1 MVDISD
7 LRSLETGD
15 QVLFRDR
22 KRPLTVHSVREI
34 EKRDDGIEYVMEAE
48 LQGPQG
54 GRIVLKQSTSG
65 RIMAFKKGTKPGFTP
80 KGLRRYSQS
89 RKS

>member
-1 MVDISD
+1 MVRISD

-22 KRPLTVHSVREI
+22 KQPLTVHSIREI
-34 EKRDDGIEYVMEAE
+34 DDRDNGIRHILEVE

-54 GRIVLKQSTSG
+54 GHIDLKQSTSG
-65 RIMAFKKGTKPGFTP
+65 RIMAFKQGTEPAFTP
-80 KGLRRYSQS
+80 KRLRRYSQDH
-89 RKS
+89 